1 MDKIIEFAKTTGFYM
16 LFGNMRE
23 NWTSLV
29 MILISLFLLYL
40 GIKKQFEPLLLRLL
54 PLRPQPLFRVV
65 RKPFQARCPAIF

>member
-29 MILISLFLLYL
+29 MILISLLLLYL
-40 GIKKQFEPLLLRLL
+40 GIKKQF
-54 PLRPQPLFRVV
+54 
-65 RKPFQARCPAIF
+65 